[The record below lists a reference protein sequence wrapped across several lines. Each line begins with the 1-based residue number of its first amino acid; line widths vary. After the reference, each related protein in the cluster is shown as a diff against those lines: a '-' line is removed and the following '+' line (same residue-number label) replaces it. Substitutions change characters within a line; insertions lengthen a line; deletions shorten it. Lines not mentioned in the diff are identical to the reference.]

1 MTINLALGALLLSAI
16 PVILL
21 CIVDPKRRRAT
32 GERDPAASQPRAM
45 LVVAACVPGVACALL
60 GDSAAF
66 MLWLGGIA
74 LLGWAAAAGFAART
88 QDRTD

>member
-1 MTINLALGALLLSAI
+1 MTIAVALGALLLSAF

-21 CIVDPKRRRAT
+21 CIGDPKRRRAT
-32 GERDPAASQPRAM
+32 GDRDRAASQPRAM
-45 LVVAACVPGVACALL
+45 LVAAACVPGFACALL

-66 MLWLGGIA
+66 MVWLGGIG
-74 LLGWAAAAGFAART
+74 LLGWAAAASAAART